1 MIVEEDELE
10 GGDAAT
16 DIADQTLQSIL
27 TNIQSNNNSGNPDA
41 NAFKV
46 SKCSVYLYFGNH
58 ELEGGDAATD
68 IADQTLQSILTNI
81 QTNNNSGNPDANGF
95 KVRKC

>member
-10 GGDAAT
+10 GDEGT

-27 TNIQSNNNSGNPDA
+27 TNIQANNNSGNPDS

-46 SKCSVYLYFGNH
+46 SK
-58 ELEGGDAATD
+58 
-68 IADQTLQSILTNI
+68 
-81 QTNNNSGNPDANGF
+81 
-95 KVRKC
+95 

>member
-1 MIVEEDELE
+1 MCQEEFSLIPVKTDVNIDDDNQDFLVIVEEDDLE
-10 GGDAAT
+10 GGDAA
-16 DIADQTLQSIL
+16 A
-27 TNIQSNNNSGNPDA
+27 
-41 NAFKV
+41 
-46 SKCSVYLYFGNH
+46 
-58 ELEGGDAATD
+58 D